1 MNVGEKIRQL
11 RKQKGL
17 TQEQLGDLIG
27 VKKSAIAKYENNR
40 VENLK
45 RATIS
50 KLAKALDVSP
60 AEFVMDTST
69 PTISL
74 DIGINAISWNNI
86 SPITTQKI
94 PVLGEIR
101 CGEPT
106 FAQEERLLYVMVGAE
121 VKADFA
127 LICRGDSMIDAR
139 INDGDIVFIRKQDI
153 VNNGEIAAVII
164 DDEATLKRFYYY
176 RDKNLIILKPA
187 NSAYEDIILTGE
199 QLDHVRVLG
208 KAVAFQSDVE

>member
-1 MNVGEKIRQL
+1 MDVGNVIKIRRQEL
-11 RKQKGL
+11 GYTLEELGKLVGVGKSTVRKWENGMIENMGRDK
-17 TQEQLGDLIG
+17 
-27 VKKSAIAKYENNR
+27 IAM
-40 VENLK
+40 
-45 RATIS
+45 
-50 KLAKALDVSP
+50 LAKALNLSP
-60 AEFVMDTST
+60 MVL
-69 PTISL
+69 L
-74 DIGINAISWNNI
+74 DMEDFLPAVDLKANFSDMH
-86 SPITTQKI
+86 PITTQKI